1 MFTASVLSMDG
12 LNLSMNC
19 TVGEFIHNSSPW
31 KLTLVVW
38 PL

>member
-19 TVGEFIHNSSPW
+19 TVGNNSSPW
-31 KLTLVVW
+31 KTDISGVATLI
-38 PL
+38 